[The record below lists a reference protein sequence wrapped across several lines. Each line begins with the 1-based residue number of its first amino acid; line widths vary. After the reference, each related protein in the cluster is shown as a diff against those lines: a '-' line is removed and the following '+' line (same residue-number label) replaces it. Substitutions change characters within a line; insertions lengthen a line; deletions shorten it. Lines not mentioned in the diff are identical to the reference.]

1 MLSWERLRIFAA
13 LAKHGSITAAA
24 EDLHL
29 TRPAVSQQLRKLERE
44 ARCQL
49 VEPDG
54 RGIRLTAAG
63 EIVAQSATSL
73 ANTISDTERDLA
85 VLGGQAVGPFR
96 IGSVAS
102 ALRALLP
109 RVLHILAASHPRLT
123 PSLIDGEVV
132 DMIPELR
139 ARRLDVVL
147 AESWS
152 HRPAHMPTGVEFV
165 EVHTEDVQL
174 AVSAHHPLAERSTV
188 QLNELGQQRWVAGPT
203 GTEDHE
209 ALLQALRSRNLDSE
223 IPYRVGDYATQLEL
237 VAANLAVALVPRLGR
252 VPCPPGVRFLQCE
265 PVASRTVGVVIRSG
279 PVTPAERAFID
290 EITRIAGERVG
301 PDQEEIP

>member
-73 ANTISDTERDLA
+73 ANTVSDTERDLA

-102 ALRALLP
+102 ALRSLLP
-109 RVLHILAASHPRLT
+109 QVLHSLAESHPRLT
-123 PSLIDGEVV
+123 PSLVDGEVV

-139 ARRLDVVL
+139 ARRLDVLV

-152 HRPAHMPTGVEFV
+152 HRPAHMPTGVEFT
-165 EVHTEDVQL
+165 EVHTEEVQL
-174 AVSAHHPLAERSTV
+174 AVSEHHPLADRSIV
-188 QLNELGQQRWVAGPT
+188 EMGELGQQSWATGPS
-203 GTEDHE
+203 GTECHE
-209 ALLQALRSRNLDSE
+209 ALLQMLRSQNLEAE
-223 IPYRVGDYATQLEL
+223 IPYRLADYATQLEL
-237 VAANLAVALVPRLGR
+237 VAADLAVALVPRLGR

-290 EITRIAGERVG
+290 EIKRVAQERVNS
-301 PDQEEIP
+301 DQ